1 MALGTTTTT
10 TITNILKTRYPQPK
24 ADIINYEDAPLF
36 GTVKK
41 DPKFGGN
48 NTRISIGYGR
58 SQGGGTFAEAVL
70 NASTD
75 DYAAMTLTRSSE
87 YHICTMS
94 AEAIH
99 ASDGQENSLLK
110 AFDAAHK
117 HGIESVKRNISLQLY
132 RNGGG
137 ARGRISSGSNVT
149 TNTVTLAEPAD
160 AVHFEVNH
168 YLQASAADGTSGSL
182 RNSGAK
188 ELVAAVNR
196 NSGTIRSTSASWD
209 ATITAIAAGDY
220 LFRSGDFGT
229 RFKGLAGWIPSTD
242 PAPGDS
248 FYGLD
253 RSVDTVRLAGVRYTA
268 TAGQSKED
276 TIIDCATRLGLEQG
290 RPTHVYCNNF
300 DRASIVK
307 SLGSHAEYDKV
318 KSTTASIGYRSLVL
332 EGDKGELHL
341 LADPN
346 CPKGKF
352 YMLQL
357 NTWTYGHMLGLPHLV
372 EDDGKPMQRQANADG
387 VEWRLRAWSC
397 LYTDQPGLNAVGTF

>member
-1 MALGTTTTT
+1 MALGSSTTTTL
-10 TITNILKTRYPQPK
+10 TNILKTRYPQSK
-24 ADIINYEDAPLF
+24 VNILNYEDAAFF

-70 NASTD
+70 NASAD
-75 DYAAMTLTRSSE
+75 DYGAMTLTRASE

-94 AEAIH
+94 AEVIH
-99 ASDGQENSLLK
+99 ASDGNENSLIK
-110 AFDAAHK
+110 AFDSTHK
-117 HGIESVKRNISLQLY
+117 HGFESFKRSLSHQLY

-137 ARGRISSGSNVT
+137 ARGRISSGSNVS
-149 TNTVTLAEPAD
+149 TNTVTLAEPSD
-160 AVHFEVNH
+160 AVHFEVNL
-168 YLQASAADGTSGSL
+168 YLQAASTDGTSGSL

-196 NSGTIRSTSASWD
+196 NSGTIRSTSATWD
-209 ATITAIAAGDY
+209 TTITAIAASDY

-229 RFKGLAGWIPSTD
+229 RLKGLGGWIPASD
-242 PAPGDS
+242 PTAGDS

-253 RSVDTVRLAGVRYTA
+253 RSVDTVRLAGVRFTGS
-268 TAGQSKED
+268 AGASKED

-290 RPTHVYCNNF
+290 KPTHVFLHNL
-300 DRASIVK
+300 DRAAVVK

-318 KSTTASIGYRSLVL
+318 KSTAASIGYRSLVL

-341 LADPN
+341 LSDPN
-346 CPKGKF
+346 CPRGTF

-357 NTWTYGHMLGLPHLV
+357 NTWTLGHMLALPHLV
-372 EDDGKPMQRQANADG
+372 EDDGKPMQRQASSDG
-387 VEWRLRAWSC
+387 VEWRLRSWAC
-397 LYTDQPGLNAVGTF
+397 LYSEQPGLNARGTF